1 MLSSEDYQE
10 ALRRYK
16 NKRLNSHER
25 QRYHALLLVTKGYT
39 YRQVADILFVDEE
52 AISRWVRLY
61 QEQGL
66 EGLKNH
72 PRWGG
77 EHGQC
82 RLSELEVVQVGQILE
97 QEAMPGTVRGS
108 GWTVRAIRALLEE
121 RCQVPYSRRGV
132 RKLMRGLRW
141 SYQRGRKLYIKR
153 SAAEQARFEWET
165 TKALEDLAARQVEV
179 TPLAGDQ
186 SKVYLEGTVA
196 RRWNP
201 VGQQPLIADG
211 ARSKAAENIYGA
223 VHLGTGEEVAP
234 LVIDW
239 QDSEATI
246 CWLEHVLV
254 ACPRGEVVL
263 WLDQAPHH
271 TSDEVEEWLE
281 THPRLRVI
289 HFPAYTP
296 EANPKEGTWKIL
308 KDEVSHH
315 CWHETKAALSQA
327 IDCFYQQA
335 RTHAVNFLEKFGYAW
350 HQGRIRPRPQPT

>member
-1 MLSSEDYQE
+1 MLSPEDYQE

-16 NKRLNSHER
+16 NKRLNGHER
-25 QRYHALLLVTKGYT
+25 QRYHALLLVSKGYS

-52 AISRWVRLY
+52 TISRWVRLY
-61 QEQGL
+61 EEQGL
-66 EGLKNH
+66 DGLQNH

-77 EHGQC
+77 EHGQ
-82 RLSELEVVQVGQILE
+82 RGLTESELVQLSEVLE
-97 QEAMPGTVRGS
+97 QEAMPGTMRGS

-121 RCQVPYSRRGV
+121 RFQVHYSGRGV
-132 RKLMRGLRW
+132 RKLMRGRNW

-153 SAAEQARFEWET
+153 SAAEQARFEGET
-165 TKALEDLAARQVEV
+165 AAALAELAARQADV

-234 LVIDW
+234 FVIDW
-239 QDSEATI
+239 QDSEATL
-246 CWLEHVLV
+246 CWLEQVLA
-254 ACPRGEVVL
+254 ACPRGEIVL

-271 TSDEVEEWLE
+271 TSEEVEEWLA
-281 THPRLRVI
+281 THRRLRVI

-296 EANPKEGTWKIL
+296 EANPKEGTWKTL
-308 KDEVSHH
+308 KEEVSHH

-327 IDCFYQQA
+327 IDRFYQTA
-335 RTHAVNFLEKFGYAW
+335 RTHTVHFLEKFGYYW
-350 HQGRIRPRPQPT
+350 HAGRIHPLPQPT

>member
-1 MLSSEDYQE
+1 MLSPEDYHE

-16 NKRLNSHER
+16 NKRVNGHER
-25 QRYHALLLVTKGYT
+25 QRYQALLLVTKGYT
-39 YRQVADILFVDEE
+39 YRQIADILFVDEE
-52 AISRWVRLY
+52 TISRWVRLY

-66 EGLKNH
+66 DGLKNH

-82 RLSELEVVQVGQILE
+82 RLRELELAQLSQVLE
-97 QEAMPGTVRGS
+97 QEAMPGTVVGS

-121 RCQVPYSRRGV
+121 HFQVHYSGRGV

-153 SAAEQARFEWET
+153 SAAEQARFAWET
-165 TKALEDLAARQVEV
+165 TEALADLAARQVEV
-179 TPLAGDQ
+179 TPLAGEQ

-234 LVIDW
+234 FVIDW
-239 QDSEATI
+239 QDSEATV
-246 CWLEHVLV
+246 CWLEQVLAV
-254 ACPRGEVVL
+254 CPRGEIVL
-263 WLDQAPHH
+263 WLDHAPHH
-271 TSDEVEEWLE
+271 TSEEVEEWLE
-281 THPRLRVI
+281 THRRLRVI

-296 EANPKEGTWKIL
+296 EANPKEATWKTL
-308 KDEVSHH
+308 KEDVSHH

-327 IDCFYQQA
+327 VDRFYQTA
-335 RTHAVNFLEKFGYAW
+335 RNYTVNFLEQFGYYW
-350 HQGRIRPRPQPT
+350 FEGKIHPLPQPA

>member
-1 MLSSEDYQE
+1 MLSPEDYQE

-16 NKRLNSHER
+16 NKRLNGHER

-39 YRQVADILFVDEE
+39 YRQIADILFVDEE
-52 AISRWVRLY
+52 TISRWVRLY

-66 EGLKNH
+66 EGLRNH

-77 EHGQC
+77 EHGQG
-82 RLSELEVVQVGQILE
+82 RLREAELAQLSQVLE
-97 QEAMPGTVRGS
+97 QEAMPGTAVGS
-108 GWTVRAIRALLEE
+108 GWTVRAIRVLLEE
-121 RCQVPYSRRGV
+121 RFQVHYSRRGV
-132 RKLMRGLRW
+132 RKLMWGLRW

-153 SAAEQARFEWET
+153 SAAEQARFAWET
-165 TKALEDLAARQVEV
+165 TKALADLAARQVEV

-196 RRWNP
+196 RRWSP

-234 LVIDW
+234 FVIDW
-239 QDSEATI
+239 QDSEATV
-246 CWLEHVLV
+246 CWLEQLLAV
-254 ACPRGEVVL
+254 CPRGEIVL
-263 WLDQAPHH
+263 WLDHASHH
-271 TSDEVEEWLE
+271 TSEEVEEWLE

-296 EANPKEGTWKIL
+296 EANPKEATWKTL
-308 KDEVSHH
+308 KEEVSHH

-327 IDCFYQQA
+327 IDRFYQKA
-335 RTHAVNFLEKFGYAW
+335 RTHTVNFLEKFGYYW
-350 HQGRIRPRPQPT
+350 HAGRIHPLPQPA